1 MFVLSKIFGDCP
13 QVKILEVFAD
23 HFDEELSIPDIIW
36 LTDMPK
42 TTIYSYVRKLL
53 DEKILIEGDKIGKT
67 QLYYLNNEKEEV
79 NIVLSL
85 VNYIVSEKLAEKL
98 EEKGLERLEEYEID
112 KANMDKKI
120 PFAYLIMAGKS
131 YSKKFLDLF
140 KTLDYNETKKVTLTR
155 YKKEACIWKKKL
167 KKKKHKMKSNIR

>member
-13 QVKILEVFAD
+13 QAKILEVFAE
-23 HFDEELSIPDIIW
+23 HIDEELSIPDIIW

-67 QLYYLNNEKEEV
+67 QLYNLNNDKEEV
-79 NIVLSL
+79 KIVLSL

-98 EEKGLERLEEYEID
+98 EEKGLKQLEEHEINIAYSD
-112 KANMDKKI
+112 RKV
-120 PFAYLIMAGKS
+120 PYGYLIMKGKKYAS
-131 YSKKFLDLF
+131 EILDLF
-140 KTLDYNETKKVTLTR
+140 NIPEYKRTKAKTSLKYERGINIWVRKSKKNL
-155 YKKEACIWKKKL
+155 KL
-167 KKKKHKMKSNIR
+167 NLK